1 MQNKVNYE
9 SSFVKLAMDHQWK
22 EVLSL
27 LRSGKIRPRLERFS
41 DGSNCISALSRALED
56 GEFEIAKELYDF
68 GDRLDDYIGDS
79 NSLLD
84 FFRAAHMH
92 EDDYFYNE
100 NATLSMCCR
109 NGSFEQAE
117 RLMPTASQQELDD
130 ALVEIVGNIN
140 RHPKNPAVNVFF
152 FRKLIGCGA
161 NIDTHRDELRTT
173 LDAMSKYPAVM
184 RPDGD
189 AVKTLQELVDGAI
202 CLF

>member
-1 MQNKVNYE
+1 MENKVNYE
-9 SSFVKLAMDHQWK
+9 SRFVRLAMAHQWE

-27 LRSGKIRPRLERFS
+27 LRDGKIRPRLERFS
-41 DGSNCISALSRALED
+41 DGSNCISALSRALEY

-84 FFRAAHMH
+84 FFRAAHVH
-92 EDDYFYNE
+92 GDDYFYNE

-117 RLMPTASQQELDD
+117 RLMPTASQLELDD
-130 ALVEIVGNIN
+130 ALMEIVGNIN
-140 RHPKNPAVNVFF
+140 RHPKNPAVNVLF

-161 NIDTHRDELRTT
+161 NVAVHREELHDT
-173 LDAMSKYPAVM
+173 LDAMLKYPEVM
-184 RPDGD
+184 RPDED
-189 AVKTLQELVDGAI
+189 AIETLLELVNG
-202 CLF
+202 